1 MENYTF
7 ENDTINFFHKT
18 IISIL
23 KNGSFMEEN
32 LINGYINDYI
42 TIFECFSDIKHYSFV
57 LEKKYNILLTYNYD
71 EMKDIYEEVLRFYV
85 ICSSFVIPYENI
97 ISEENWNAQIIYEE
111 ELKVLKFIIKML
123 DGILMEKHKQYIL
136 QQQKEK
142 EYMEYRHY
150 TTIGHFEEEQK
161 NYQEFLDEKSIFSEE
176 DVNEQANIEQHD
188 LEKMEHGRKKDKER
202 RNSKKSKKEQLR
214 FGEKKYEK
222 GLPKLRHISRHQK
235 KQSLISFEF

>member
-1 MENYTF
+1 
-7 ENDTINFFHKT
+7 
-18 IISIL
+18 
-23 KNGSFMEEN
+23 MEEN

-42 TIFECFSDIKHYSFV
+42 TIFECFSDIKHYSFA

-97 ISEENWNAQIIYEE
+97 ISEVNTAEETEFWNAHIIYEE

-161 NYQEFLDEKSIFSEE
+161 NYQEFLDEQSIFSEE

-188 LEKMEHGRKKDKER
+188 LEKIEYGRKKDKER
-202 RNSKKSKKEQLR
+202 RNSKKSKKEILR

-222 GLPKLRHISRHQK
+222 GLPKPYHISRNQK